1 MISGMGIASLQHD
14 REPAVGVDPVHGL
27 AGRKIEYVRAAA
39 ETIEA
44 RRRAGVGILEAP
56 PTREPEHGGAALDE
70 LDDVFGIPGGIVA
83 YPALRT
89 AMFGLD
95 RQQEAIR

>member
-1 MISGMGIASLQHD
+1 MGIASLQHF

-27 AGRKIEYVRAAA
+27 AGRKIEYVCAAA

-44 RRRAGVGILEAP
+44 RLRAGVGILEAP
-56 PTREPEHGGAALDE
+56 SALEPQRRGAALDE
-70 LDDVFGIPGGIVA
+70 LDNVLGITGGIVA
-83 YPALRT
+83 YPELRT